1 LANHNLLSEPVLV
14 KDFYNQTHPKKKII
28 NYIKKSNHISK
39 RYKHKN
45 CMHNQ
50 QISASHN
57 ELITM
62 TINRKLTSSTP
73 FGNNDINAAFAA
85 ACSALF
91 NVEKYSRLSK
101 VCPFTVTLH
110 LKRLA

>member
-1 LANHNLLSEPVLV
+1 M
-14 KDFYNQTHPKKKII
+14 
-28 NYIKKSNHISK
+28 SK

-45 CMHNQ
+45 RMHSQ
-50 QISASHN
+50 QISTLHN

-62 TINRKLTSSTP
+62 TIGRKLTSSTP

-91 NVEKYSRLSK
+91 NVGKDSRLSK

-110 LKRLA
+110 VKRLA